1 MNSLLLL
8 IIAIVAFFIAYV
20 TYGRWLAKKWGI
32 DIEKP
37 TPANTLKDGIDYVPS
52 DAKVILGHHFSSIA
66 GAGPIT
72 GPIAASI
79 FGWLPVYLWIIIGS
93 IFIGGIDVA
102 RLKDRKVYI
111 LRRKLGVVFQDFK
124 LLPKLTVFE
133 NVAFAMEVFGYDKAQ
148 IQKRVLEVLDLVGLK
163 NKVRQ
168 YPTQLSGGEQQR
180 VVIARAIVNNPKLL
194 ICDEPT
200 GNLDPDTSMEIMK
213 VLENINNLGTTVIMA
228 THDRDIV
235 DKMKKRV
242 ILIENGRLKKD
253 YEKGTYY
260 NERY

>member
-1 MNSLLLL
+1 MEL
-8 IIAIVAFFIAYV
+8 IRVDNVQKTYKNGVVALYDFNLSIQKGEFVFVIGAS
-20 TYGRWLAKKWGI
+20 GSGKS
-32 DIEKP
+32 
-37 TPANTLKDGIDYVPS
+37 TLIKMLYREERPD
-52 DAKVILGHHFSSIA
+52 K
-66 GAGPIT
+66 
-72 GPIAASI
+72 
-79 FGWLPVYLWIIIGS
+79 GS

-180 VVIARAIVNNPKLL
+180 FVIARAIVNNPKLL

-242 ILIENGRLKKD
+242 ILIEDGRLKKD